1 MLRSLACGLAL
12 LLSSSALMAD
22 PLSVETYR
30 GTASVPARPQT
41 IAVFDIAAIDT
52 LSALGV
58 AVDGVPNP
66 LYVDYLDDVASE
78 AAPLGTLFEPDV
90 EAVHALSP
98 DLIIVGGRSA
108 DQLEPMADLAP
119 AIDMT
124 IWEDVV
130 GQGLARLATY
140 GQIFGVEEA
149 AAELRATFEAQLAAT
164 RAAVSGKG
172 RALIV
177 LTNGP
182 KISAYG
188 KAGRFGW
195 VHSALDLP
203 EAAGEISDST
213 HGESISFEF
222 IQSVNPDWLI
232 VIDRLAAVGQPGEDA
247 RATLDNALVQE
258 TTAWKTGQVIYL
270 NASDIYI
277 SGGGIQSMMR
287 TLGDIEAGFSKS

>member
-1 MLRSLACGLAL
+1 MTCGMVRAPANAASGVSESDLSHFPMTRSPSLMLRSLACGLAL

-119 AIDMT
+119 A
-124 IWEDVV
+124 
-130 GQGLARLATY
+130 
-140 GQIFGVEEA
+140 
-149 AAELRATFEAQLAAT
+149 
-164 RAAVSGKG
+164 
-172 RALIV
+172 
-177 LTNGP
+177 
-182 KISAYG
+182 
-188 KAGRFGW
+188 
-195 VHSALDLP
+195 
-203 EAAGEISDST
+203 
-213 HGESISFEF
+213 
-222 IQSVNPDWLI
+222 
-232 VIDRLAAVGQPGEDA
+232 
-247 RATLDNALVQE
+247 
-258 TTAWKTGQVIYL
+258 
-270 NASDIYI
+270 
-277 SGGGIQSMMR
+277 
-287 TLGDIEAGFSKS
+287 

>member
-30 GTASVPARPQT
+30 GTASVPSRPKT

-52 LSALGV
+52 LAALGV
-58 AVDGVPNP
+58 AVDGVPNA
-66 LYVDYLDDVASE
+66 LYVDYLDDVAAE

-108 DQLEPMADLAP
+108 DQLESMTDLAP

-140 GQIFGVEEA
+140 GKIFGVEEA

-287 TLGDIEAGFSKS
+287 TLSDIEAGFSKS